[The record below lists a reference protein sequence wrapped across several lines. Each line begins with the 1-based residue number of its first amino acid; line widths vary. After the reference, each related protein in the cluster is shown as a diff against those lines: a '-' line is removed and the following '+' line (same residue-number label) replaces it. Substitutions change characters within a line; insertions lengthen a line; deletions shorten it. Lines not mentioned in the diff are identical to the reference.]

1 MAEIIFCPT
10 CRRRLQLPGD
20 FQAEWVRCP
29 ACQTDFEVS
38 PTGVVL
44 APQESLPPI
53 VLPADSE
60 QLIVPSRPAPV
71 RPSPQ
76 LQRRSQKTSRSACFI
91 VFLVLGL
98 VGLIISV
105 GVAGILVL
113 VWRSPSESKTPTRF
127 LEDDEEKFEQ
137 LREAFRN
144 QPPIIEG
151 RIVPE
156 LQPLFNDLGAALRRA
171 DADGVM
177 LHFDT
182 DRMTDEFGDLAVL
195 PRRKT
200 RARRQFIIG
209 LRRGMGQSLVRISPA
224 FQWTTSEIR
233 KVKKLNDEECLV
245 VVRHKH
251 PDGSNLKV
259 RWWLTR
265 RAGVWKIYDFEDLD
279 AGMRFSTTV
288 ASFAEQGAGR
298 FTEIGRA
305 GTNIGEAFQALIAND
320 IDTAENKLKL
330 MPPRLPLRLEAM
342 RLLLTGIVHIHRG
355 KDKEA
360 LQALEAAKRL
370 HADMPVAD
378 YLRGIVLKKMSKWEE
393 ALKYLND
400 YRNLLGDD
408 DEVCREIGETLRQ
421 LRRFREAAIEYRKA
435 LDVNPQDAEAFDGL
449 LSSLEADDNKD
460 DLGPRFAKLEN
471 HREHF
476 DEFARDCEERQ
487 FPQLLEPLVRTMR
500 RLDPDYPPVDFYD
513 ALVNARTG
521 HPEEAVR
528 LIRSALRK
536 QTEQPKHKE
545 YGRQFLKVMA
555 VMGHFKEAYPV
566 LPDARE
572 SFLHLASELLTRYRL
587 DDLKALTALHRQKQA
602 DDPLLPLYEAEI
614 HVREGR
620 YAEADKC
627 FSDGVKRGADAET
640 LQTFRASRVLAR
652 HHIGQT
658 LSAYREIGPRDETFL
673 QLANLCYNAEDDTTL
688 EALLDAHAKI
698 QPKNADVPRFRAR
711 LNIRQNK
718 TAQGIALFKT
728 TLTKRIEKEK
738 REELVAEFLRDMV
751 QAGKPLEAYRAAPD
765 ARQAF
770 QIVAGQL
777 LSQTRFD
784 ELRLLIPAHRAAD
797 PADPWL
803 AYYRGELYLQDK
815 EWTKAADVLAQ
826 GMKRATKEQRDGF
839 RRNYVYAMY
848 KAGRALQAYA
858 VAEPHDSTFDQL
870 ANLMTNDK
878 KGVELEELI
887 RLHRPHAGDDSDLL
901 YRECRAKLLRKK
913 HNEAIA
919 LFVLAY
925 KRDKLDYRRINEV
938 RDFLLTL
945 IEDGR
950 FAEGWRAVP
959 DKTVAFTTL
968 APNLVSQ
975 KKQKDLADLLDEY
988 AKDHEDDV
996 TVAFYRGELA
1006 LLRGEA
1012 KEAARHFAIAVEKG
1026 SKQEQWRN
1034 RDGLFRARI
1043 ALGEAT
1049 AVYEQFHTDADT
1061 FDRLALL
1068 CQLKKDA
1075 VQLQALL
1082 AAHRQRKPDDPAS
1095 IVWEWELRWLKQDYD
1110 GALRLLK
1117 EHRDVFS
1124 LPRYQW
1130 KTQAYLV
1137 RCLLKLKRNQEAV
1150 REAEA
1155 AVKKTYGDRFFLIL
1169 AYASAGDVPRTLA
1182 TVEKTSYSRTYLL
1195 HRCYGDADL
1204 GPILRSEA
1212 FQAFREK
1219 FPEPKNEPISDR
1231 GDRDF
1236 DD

>member
-1 MAEIIFCPT
+1 MAEIIVCPS

-20 FQAEWVRCP
+20 SQAELVRCP

-38 PTGVVL
+38 STGVVL
-44 APQESLPPI
+44 APQESLPPM
-53 VLPADSE
+53 VLPADPE
-60 QLIVPSRPAPV
+60 ALKEATRRAPV
-71 RPSPQ
+71 RPIPQ
-76 LQRRSQKTSRSACFI
+76 LGRQSQKTSRSTCFI

-98 VGLIISV
+98 VGLIMSV

-113 VWRSPSESKTPTRF
+113 VWCSPLESKTATRF

-137 LREAFRN
+137 LRQAFRN

-156 LQPLFNDLGAALRRA
+156 LQPLFKDLGAALCRA

-177 LHFDT
+177 VHFDT
-182 DRMTDEFGDLAVL
+182 DHMTDEFGDLAVL

-200 RARRQFIIG
+200 SARRQFIIG
-209 LRRGMGQSLVRISPA
+209 LRRGMGQSLVRMSAA
-224 FQWTTSEIR
+224 FQWTTTEIR

-245 VVRHKH
+245 IVRHKH
-251 PDGSNLKV
+251 PDGSKLKV

-265 RAGVWKIYDFEDLD
+265 RAGSWKIYDFEALD
-279 AGMRFSTTV
+279 TGMRLSTTV
-288 ASFAEQGAGR
+288 ASLAEQGAGC
-298 FTEIGRA
+298 FTEIGQA
-305 GTNIGEAFQALIAND
+305 GINIGEVSQALIAND
-320 IDTAENKLKL
+320 VDTAENKLKL

-342 RLLLTGIVHIHRG
+342 RMLLTGIIHIHRG
-355 KDKEA
+355 KDQEA
-360 LQALEAAKRL
+360 LKALEAAKRL

-421 LRRFREAAIEYRKA
+421 LRRFREAAVEYRKA

-471 HREHF
+471 RREHF

-500 RLDPDYPPVDFYD
+500 RLDRDYPPVDFYD

-521 HPEEAVR
+521 HPDEAVR
-528 LIRSALRK
+528 HIRSALQK
-536 QTEQPKHKE
+536 QTEQPKRKE

-566 LPDARE
+566 LHDARE

-587 DDLKALTALHRQKQA
+587 DDLKALTTLHRQKQA
-602 DDPLLPLYEAEI
+602 DDPLLPMYEAEI
-614 HVREGR
+614 HAREGR

-627 FSDGVKRGADAET
+627 FADALKRGADAEV

-652 HHIGQT
+652 YHIGQT
-658 LSAYREIGPRDETFL
+658 LSAYRDIGPRDETFL
-673 QLANLCYNAEDDTTL
+673 QLANLCYNAENDAAL
-688 EALLDAHAKI
+688 ESLIDAHAKM
-698 QPKNADVPRFRAR
+698 QPKSAEIPRFRAR
-711 LNIRQNK
+711 LKIRQNK
-718 TAQGIALFKT
+718 TAEGITLFKT
-728 TLTKRIEKEK
+728 ALSKRVEKEK
-738 REELVAEFLRDMV
+738 REELVSEFLRDMMQV
-751 QAGKPLEAYRAAPD
+751 GKSLEAYRAAPD

-777 LSQTRFD
+777 LSQERFD
-784 ELRLLIPAHRAAD
+784 ELRSLIPVHRAAD
-797 PADPWL
+797 PADLWL
-803 AYYRGELYLQDK
+803 AFYQGELYLQHK

-848 KAGRALQAYA
+848 KAGRARQAYA
-858 VAEPHDSTFDQL
+858 VAEPRDGTFDQL

-913 HNEAIA
+913 SNEAIP

-925 KRDKLDYRRINEV
+925 KRDKLEYRRMNEV
-938 RDFLLTL
+938 REFLLTM
-945 IEDGR
+945 IEEGR
-950 FAEGWRAVP
+950 FAAGWRALS
-959 DKTVAFTTL
+959 DKTVAFMAV

-975 KKQKDLADLLDEY
+975 KKQKELSALLDEY
-988 AKDHEDDV
+988 GKDHAGDAAVE
-996 TVAFYRGELA
+996 FYRGELA

-1012 KEAARHFAIAVEKG
+1012 KEAARHFAVAVEKG
-1026 SKQEQWRN
+1026 NKQEQWRN

-1043 ALGEAT
+1043 ALGEAS

-1061 FDRLALL
+1061 FERLASL
-1068 CQLKKDA
+1068 CQQKKDV

-1082 AAHRQRKPDDPAS
+1082 ATHRRRKPGDPAS
-1095 IVWEWELRWLKQDYD
+1095 IVWEWEMRWLKQDYE

-1117 EHRDVFS
+1117 DHRDVFS
-1124 LPRYQW
+1124 LPLYQW
-1130 KTQAYLV
+1130 KTEAYLV

-1150 REAEA
+1150 RESET
-1155 AVKKTYGDRFFLIL
+1155 AVKKTYGDHFFLIL
-1169 AYASAGDVPRTLA
+1169 AYASAGDVSRTLA
-1182 TVEKTSYSRTYLL
+1182 TVEKTMYSRTYLL
-1195 HRCYGDADL
+1195 QRCYGDTDL

-1219 FPEPKNEPISDR
+1219 FPEPKNEPIADR